1 MTSTTQTSTPPKDMV
16 VADGN
21 DFSLIDTGPRD
32 GHQTRAS
39 EMSAIA
45 LVQARTLMAVKFRN
59 DIDVTRQG
67 VLKECSRPQ
76 FAETAMYALPRAG
89 KTIRGLSIHFADM
102 ALQHM
107 RNVQIQYH
115 VELDNEQQRIVRVTA
130 VNLETNSSWDELAV
144 VDKTVERKRLKEG
157 QVPISQRLNSYGDV
171 VFIVPADEGDFVVKM
186 RAELA
191 KRRRDVI
198 LRCIP
203 EWLREEAIDCIN
215 ETMRKPPSADVDLM
229 LVLGKQRRKLL
240 DRLHARGVTAEQ
252 VALYLGHPAEHMTG
266 GEYRDLIQV
275 GQALAEGS
283 TTWDEVIQQ
292 RRGADDTKRPP
303 PRPADDNDLNR

>member
-1 MTSTTQTSTPPKDMV
+1 MTENTREMV
-16 VADGN
+16 VAGDS
-21 DFSLIDTGPRD
+21 DFSLIDTGPRE
-32 GHQTRAS
+32 GTHQTRAS

-76 FAETAMYALPRAG
+76 FAETAMYAVPRGG
-89 KTIRGLSIHFADM
+89 KMIRGLSIHFADM

-107 RNVQIQYH
+107 RNIQVQYS
-115 VELDNEQQRIVRVTA
+115 VELDDERQRHTRVTA
-130 VNLETNSSWDELAV
+130 VNLETNSSWDEIAV
-144 VDKTVERKRLKEG
+144 CDKTVERRKLKDG
-157 QVPISQRLNSYGDV
+157 QVALGQRTNSFGDTV
-171 VFIVPADEGDFVVKM
+171 YLLAADEGDFVVKN

-215 ETMRKPPSADVDLM
+215 DTMRKVASGTAADGD
-229 LVLGKQRRKLL
+229 KQRRKLL
-240 DRLHARGVTAEQ
+240 DRLYARGVTALQ
-252 VALYLGHPAEHMTG
+252 VAEFLGHPAEQMTAP
-266 GEYRDLIQV
+266 EYRELIQL

-283 TTWDEVIQQ
+283 TTWDEALRQ
-292 RRGADDTKRPP
+292 RRGERPDP
-303 PRPADDNDLNR
+303 PRPPETDDDLTR